1 MSQLKI
7 EYRKI
12 SELTEWA
19 DNPRSINGEAYERL
33 KDQIVKL
40 GMYKPLIVDQN
51 NTILGGNMRFKA
63 IAGRGNTLKSLVE
76 EQESGAPDK
85 PDWYIEKL
93 KSLKFDTIP
102 VIVQHCDTDAQRIE
116 IALSD
121 NDRAGY
127 YNETEL
133 AELVE
138 LNNIDGE
145 LFSIDLT
152 ESKTIDEIVNAE
164 PSDLTDNKEV
174 DPEKLMNDKNL
185 CECPRCGFE
194 FDPKAKNNDDADEE

>member
-1 MSQLKI
+1 MSELKI
-7 EYRKI
+7 EYRKVTD
-12 SELTEWA
+12 LTEWA
-19 DNPRSINGEAYERL
+19 DNPRSINGEAYQRL

-63 IAGRGNTLKSLVE
+63 IAGRGNTLKSLIE
-76 EQESGAPDK
+76 EQETGAPDR
-85 PDWYIEKL
+85 PQWYQDGL
-93 KSLKFDTIP
+93 KKMKFDTVP

-133 AELVE
+133 AELVT
-138 LNNIDGE
+138 LNGIDGE

-174 DPEKLMNDKNL
+174 DAENL
-185 CECPRCGFE
+185 LNKDNMCECPRCGFE
-194 FDPKAKNNDDADEE
+194 FDPKAKNNDADEE

>member
-1 MSQLKI
+1 MSELKI
-7 EYRKI
+7 EYRKVTEL
-12 SELTEWA
+12 SEWE
-19 DNPRSINGEAYERL
+19 DNPRSINGEAYQRL

-63 IAGRGNTLKSLVE
+63 IAGRGNTLKSLIE
-76 EQESGAPDK
+76 EQETGAPDR
-85 PDWYIEKL
+85 PQWYQDGL
-93 KSLKFDTIP
+93 KKMKFDTIP
-102 VIVQHCDTDAQRIE
+102 VIVQHCDNDAQRIE

-133 AELVE
+133 AELVT
-138 LNNIDGE
+138 LNGIDGE

-174 DPEKLMNDKNL
+174 DAENL
-185 CECPRCGFE
+185 LKGDNMCECPRCGFE
-194 FDPKAKNNDDADEE
+194 FDPKAKNNDADEE